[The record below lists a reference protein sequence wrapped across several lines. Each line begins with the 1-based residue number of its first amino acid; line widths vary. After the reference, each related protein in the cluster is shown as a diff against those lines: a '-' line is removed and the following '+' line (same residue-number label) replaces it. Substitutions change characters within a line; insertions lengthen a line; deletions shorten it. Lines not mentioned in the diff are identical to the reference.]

1 MSFCRV
7 FISGAGSAGENY
19 LMDLFFAS
27 VEGSSKLR
35 THFHRFMQDVHRR
48 LVGLQGT
55 TDPLETIADELAE
68 RATLICFDEF
78 YVSDIG
84 DAMLLGGL
92 LKALLDRD
100 VVLVATSNVPLTSY
114 TNGLQRRNFYR
125 QLRPLS
131 SIVRWLKLTQPEIID

>member
-1 MSFCRV
+1 
-7 FISGAGSAGENY
+7 
-19 LMDLFFAS
+19 
-27 VEGSSKLR
+27 
-35 THFHRFMQDVHRR
+35 MQDVHRR

-92 LKALLDRD
+92 LKALLERD
-100 VVLVATSNVPLTSY
+100 VVLVATSNVPPTSY
-114 TNGLQRRNFYR
+114 TRMVCNGRIFTGNCGH
-125 QLRPLS
+125 
-131 SIVRWLKLTQPEIID
+131 